1 MECTAKGQQTDAG
14 LELPDKSWVL
24 PVPSGHKFGWGHHKK
39 KGAYNQNQAHTE

>member
-1 MECTAKGQQTDAG
+1 MECTAKGQQIDAG
-14 LELPDKSWVL
+14 LELPNKSWVL